1 MRWRIPIVA
10 VLALFVAVSCD
21 QQPVEPPADGS
32 IVTTVPTFANGAT
45 VFRGDFGC
53 AVVDGNG
60 HWFPPDFTYCGT
72 EVATYSQ
79 NGNASI
85 TVQVSGVP
93 NTTGKTVHWGPY
105 NPGSDWAASYPEL
118 TGPPYPCYLLDTD
131 RDYDNPL
138 YTVKWKA
145 TVTPGGQGTLKC
157 HYKHDLAF
165 NCEDYG
171 NCAPD

>member
-1 MRWRIPIVA
+1 MRWRFYLVV
-10 VLALFVAVSCD
+10 VLGLFVVMSCD
-21 QQPVEPPADGS
+21 QQPIEPPTADTVS
-32 IVTTVPTFANGAT
+32 QTTPSYAGAT

-53 AVVDGNG
+53 AVLDGDG
-60 HWFPPDFTYCGT
+60 YWYPPEFTYCGT
-72 EVATYSQ
+72 EVATFSK
-79 NGNASI
+79 NGNASV

-105 NPGSDWAASYPEL
+105 NPGIEWAASYPEL
-118 TGPPYPCYLLDTD
+118 TGPPYPCYVLGTD
-131 RDYDNPL
+131 RDLDNPL
-138 YTVKWKA
+138 FTVNWKA

-157 HYKHDLAF
+157 HYKHEWAF